1 MDVKVIRSGRNK
13 IQLLVEGFRY
23 YRTKGP
29 MGVDETCY
37 FLCIVEGCKARAA
50 TSGPISTEEV
60 NVKYHNRPT
69 HPHNHPPNF
78 ADNVNAEILHEFRTA
93 GRNEPHQLSKSLH
106 KNSVLEKLQAK
117 DTPER
122 EEIAA
127 HLDPHEKIRKQYS
140 RITADNNPKFNTVEE
155 VNISAY
161 ANAQE
166 DVTKTS
172 FGKPLYRGKTKSHF

>member
-29 MGVDETCY
+29 MG
-37 FLCIVEGCKARAA
+37 GCKARAA

-93 GRNEPHQLSKSLH
+93 GRNEPHQPSKSLH
-106 KNSVLEKLQAK
+106 EKLVLEKLYSEIRIIIK
-117 DTPER
+117 ICETVLSTER
-122 EEIAA
+122 ERER
-127 HLDPHEKIRKQYS
+127 DK
-140 RITADNNPKFNTVEE
+140 
-155 VNISAY
+155 
-161 ANAQE
+161 
-166 DVTKTS
+166 
-172 FGKPLYRGKTKSHF
+172 

>member
-69 HPHNHPPNF
+69 PTT
-78 ADNVNAEILHEFRTA
+78 I
-93 GRNEPHQLSKSLH
+93 HQT
-106 KNSVLEKLQAK
+106 LQ
-117 DTPER
+117 TM
-122 EEIAA
+122 
-127 HLDPHEKIRKQYS
+127 S
-140 RITADNNPKFNTVEE
+140 MPKFFTN
-155 VNISAY
+155 
-161 ANAQE
+161 
-166 DVTKTS
+166 
-172 FGKPLYRGKTKSHF
+172 FGLLGEMNHINLQSLSMKS

>member
-93 GRNEPHQLSKSLH
+93 GRNEPHQPSKSLH
-106 KNSVLEKLQAK
+106 EKLVLEKLYS
-117 DTPER
+117 
-122 EEIAA
+122 EIRIIIKICETVLSISFLPV
-127 HLDPHEKIRKQYS
+127 HCQGKLDRILKRKW
-140 RITADNNPKFNTVEE
+140 RK
-155 VNISAY
+155 
-161 ANAQE
+161 
-166 DVTKTS
+166 
-172 FGKPLYRGKTKSHF
+172 

>member
-29 MGVDETCY
+29 MG
-37 FLCIVEGCKARAA
+37 GCKARAA

-93 GRNEPHQLSKSLH
+93 GRNEPHQPLKSLH
-106 KNSVLEKLQAK
+106 EKLVLEKLQAK
-117 DTPER
+117 AIFGNQNHHQDLRNCAVNRER
-122 EEIAA
+122 KRE
-127 HLDPHEKIRKQYS
+127 R
-140 RITADNNPKFNTVEE
+140 
-155 VNISAY
+155 
-161 ANAQE
+161 
-166 DVTKTS
+166 
-172 FGKPLYRGKTKSHF
+172 

>member
-29 MGVDETCY
+29 MG
-37 FLCIVEGCKARAA
+37 GCKARAA

-78 ADNVNAEILHEFRTA
+78 ADNVNAEIRHEFRTA
-93 GRNEPHQLSKSLH
+93 GRNEPHQPSKWGDLGLSGFFKKMGPS
-106 KNSVLEKLQAK
+106 EGFF
-117 DTPER
+117 
-122 EEIAA
+122 
-127 HLDPHEKIRKQYS
+127 Y
-140 RITADNNPKFNTVEE
+140 RILGLSGRTN
-155 VNISAY
+155 
-161 ANAQE
+161 
-166 DVTKTS
+166 
-172 FGKPLYRGKTKSHF
+172 RGKVKKRMGQSEER